1 MLARMQK
8 KSNLCTLLIGMEI
21 SVVWWESICFLKNFK
36 IKLLCDPAISLLDMY
51 LSEWE
56 SSVQKNSCDSIHKIR
71 WWNQPDVYHFF
82 FLMWKLYNEI
92 LFSYKKKELLSLV
105 ANKTEPEDAGLRER
119 CQAQGTRWGELSGD
133 WKNNQ
138 MWQSKQNRGVNEGR
152 AWEPRRERA
161 VEGQRLLR
169 CPTAQNSS
177 CGLQD

>member
-56 SSVQKNSCDSIHKIR
+56 SSVQKIAVTPFTRSDDGINQMSIT
-71 WWNQPDVYHFF
+71 F

-92 LFSYKKKELLSLV
+92 LFSYKKKELLPLV

-133 WKNNQ
+133 WKINQ
-138 MWQSKQNRGVNEGR
+138 MWQSKQNRGGNEGR

>member
-1 MLARMQK
+1 MLTRMQK

-36 IKLLCDPAISLLDMY
+36 IKLLCDPGISLLDMY
-51 LSEWE
+51 LREWE
-56 SSVQKNSCDSIHKIR
+56 SSVQKIAVTPFTRSDDGINQMSI
-71 WWNQPDVYHFF
+71 NF

-92 LFSYKKKELLSLV
+92 LFSYKKKELLPLV
-105 ANKTEPEDAGLRER
+105 ANKTDPENAGFRER
-119 CQAQGTRWGELSGD
+119 CQAQGTRLGELSGN
-133 WKNNQ
+133 WKTNQ
-138 MWQSKQNRGVNEGR
+138 MWQSKQNRGGNEGR
-152 AWEPRRERA
+152 AWEPRHEHV